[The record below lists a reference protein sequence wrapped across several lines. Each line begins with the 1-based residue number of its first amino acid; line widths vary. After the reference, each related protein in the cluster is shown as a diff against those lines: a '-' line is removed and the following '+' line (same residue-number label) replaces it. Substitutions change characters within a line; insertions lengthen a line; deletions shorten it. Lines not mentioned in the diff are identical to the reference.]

1 MTALRHGKH
10 TQDAETASMS
20 LNAWNSITSRC
31 GGRKEQRMNIF
42 TKLRVSVQEQR
53 KMEDTQATL
62 EKLAANQDYIAMMTD
77 VELEEDEDD
86 EAVKEEE

>member
-1 MTALRHGKH
+1 
-10 TQDAETASMS
+10 
-20 LNAWNSITSRC
+20 
-31 GGRKEQRMNIF
+31 
-42 TKLRVSVQEQR
+42 
-53 KMEDTQATL
+53 MEDTQATL